1 MPSYTIRLMHDDGS
15 LAMIY
20 VTACPSDDQARNTAD
35 DIVKDKS
42 FERAEVWR
50 DLECVHRIRSPYAVQ

>member
-1 MPSYTIRLMHDDGS
+1 MQDDVS
-15 LAMIY
+15 IAMIY
-20 VTACPSDDQARNTAD
+20 FTACPSDDQARNTAD

-50 DLECVHRIRSPYAVQ
+50 DLECVHRIRSPNAVQ